1 MSSLTG
7 AAMADCGGLDWVGN
21 VVGCGA
27 QAAVDGTLGGI
38 GAAALKG
45 VNDLWNGFMTSWIGN
60 APEGVFGG
68 ETGEW
73 FTYVSTPIVALLVVI
88 GLVIAGA
95 RTAFSV
101 RGEPAKE
108 AMGKLVRVVL
118 ITTSSVIGFSIMA
131 AGMKALAKWIL
142 DSATIR
148 PGDSLIGEVAMFS
161 QNGLLAVIFGILGVI
176 VVGVQWVFMIARAI
190 GLTALLPFWPVA
202 AAAGLIEKYES
213 GFEKVTAWLIAFLI
227 YPPVAAGIYG
237 LAFKLRSGRD
247 GVEAAF
253 MGLGLSFI
261 AVIALPAL
269 MRLLVPATAALGRAG
284 AWQTMMGV
292 TAAAATTAVAVG
304 AMAVTGGAAAPAAGG
319 AAGGAGAAAGA
330 VEGSVGG
337 GGVSGA
343 GGAMGAPG
351 PEGGSSASGSSAT
364 SPSAKSDS
372 GAVQQSA
379 EQAVT
384 PASGASEPSSGG
396 GGSSSGSVWSGAR
409 DVASMIPRGRIAS
422 VEEMLDE

>member
-1 MSSLTG
+1 
-7 AAMADCGGLDWVGN
+7 MADCSTPGAALGN
-21 VVGCGA
+21 IFGCGA

-73 FTYVSTPIVALLVVI
+73 FSFVSTPVVALLVLI
-88 GLVIAGA
+88 GLVTAGA

-101 RGEPAKE
+101 RGEPAKD

-142 DSATIR
+142 DSAMIR

-213 GFEKVTAWLIAFLI
+213 GFEKVTAWLVAFLI

-237 LAFKLRSGRD
+237 LAFKLRIGRD

-253 MGLGLSFI
+253 IGLGLSFI

-292 TAAAATTAVAVG
+292 AAAVATTAVAVG
-304 AMAVTGGAAAPAAGG
+304 AMAVTGGGSVPAAGG
-319 AAGGAGAAAGA
+319 AASAGGTAGGAAGA
-330 VEGSVGG
+330 VEG
-337 GGVSGA
+337 GA
-343 GGAMGAPG
+343 GGGSVSGTGGEMGAGG
-351 PEGGSSASGSSAT
+351 PEGGSSAGGNGGT
-364 SPSAKSDS
+364 SPSRAGGS
-372 GAVQQSA
+372 GAVEQSA
-379 EQAVT
+379 EQSVT
-384 PASGASEPSSGG
+384 PAGGASDASSGSG
-396 GGSSSGSVWSGAR
+396 GPSSGSVWSGAR
-409 DVASMIPRGRIAS
+409 DVVSMIPRGRIAS